1 MQFLI
6 QKNNLSQNDFIV
18 PLFIIEGKNKKEK
31 IESMPDYYRYS
42 IDLIKNEVKKLW
54 EIGLKSVLLFV
65 KVDESRL
72 ADICAEES
80 SKLKVKLSQ
89 DSTNSSY
96 SEMDDYDL
104 LYIPQ
109 DNTTKELIKD
119 KHLELENSM
128 KSRLIPP
135 YTCEN
140 S

>member
-1 MQFLI
+1 MA
-6 QKNNLSQNDFIV
+6 NLGLLRIY
-18 PLFIIEGKNKKEK
+18 IEKQRHLRCLG
-31 IESMPDYYRYS
+31 
-42 IDLIKNEVKKLW
+42 
-54 EIGLKSVLLFV
+54 FV
-65 KVDESRL
+65 KVDESRF

-96 SEMDDYDL
+96 SEMDEYDL

-119 KHLELENSM
+119 SHPEHENSI

-135 YTCEN
+135 NACEN

>member
-1 MQFLI
+1 MFFKFFNNFSRFLFLVFF
-6 QKNNLSQNDFIV
+6 LSFT
-18 PLFIIEGKNKKEK
+18 
-31 IESMPDYYRYS
+31 YS
-42 IDLIKNEVKKLW
+42 IYAQSK
-54 EIGLKSVLLFV
+54 IGFV

-80 SKLKVKLSQ
+80 SKLKLKLSQ
-89 DSTNSSY
+89 DSSNSNY

-119 KHLELENSM
+119 KLPELENSM